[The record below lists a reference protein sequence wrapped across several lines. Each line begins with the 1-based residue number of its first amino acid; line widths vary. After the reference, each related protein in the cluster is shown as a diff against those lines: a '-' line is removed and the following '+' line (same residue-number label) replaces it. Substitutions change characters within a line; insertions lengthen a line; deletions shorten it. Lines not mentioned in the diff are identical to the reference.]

1 MSDSA
6 ADSRKGSSLP
16 PSAPP
21 SAAQPSYT
29 SATNTASNSSHEER
43 LSRTWKTMGTAAI
56 QMLSK
61 SEKAVASQLQAQQE
75 QQRHQQS
82 PDLASLQAATKE
94 NYKQLDECV
103 VTFLKAR
110 IEFLRLLNHIEA
122 KIQGKAEEMESLETY
137 IQMEPRIGGIKRKH
151 TDMETQPTTV
161 DATLRIDG
169 ADPST
174 H

>member
-1 MSDSA
+1 MSDFA
-6 ADSRKGSSLP
+6 ADSRKASSLP
-16 PSAPP
+16 PSA
-21 SAAQPSYT
+21 SQTSYT
-29 SATNTASNSSHEER
+29 SATNAASNSSHEER

-61 SEKAVASQLQAQQE
+61 SEKAVASQLEAQQE

-82 PDLASLQAATKE
+82 PDLASLQAATKD

-137 IQMEPRIGGIKRKH
+137 IQMEPRIGGMKRKH

-161 DATLRIDG
+161 DATLPIDG